1 MVAAGRSGVRGVF
14 FFNIG
19 EIAVCLFVDGTDL
32 IFREN

>member
-1 MVAAGRSGVRGVF
+1 VESEEFFF